1 MILHWLSLRK
11 NNTKKQ
17 IMKKY
22 LLGFSLLISIIGY
35 SQEKKYDFDL
45 DPALGLLIKDSIEI
59 INQLPE
65 SNDKAFLQYKLGG
78 YYFFRNADSTIY
90 YSKLVQNYTDK
101 NSFKELQYYNHFK
114 LGQVYMM
121 MKSNYS
127 LALYYLNLAK
137 KEAEELNSYTG
148 SFKEIVEGIIIQC
161 YSGLGSYS
169 KVKVKLVEMSKNALA
184 NSYDYKYLYTPVGML
199 GQMYAQI
206 KEYDSS
212 IKYSKQAIELNRT
225 FPKEKKWGFPY
236 FVIADAY
243 VNKKE
248 HQKALDYLY
257 EGFVEIKNNNFD
269 KDIAQTY
276 NIFAQAHLGL
286 NHLDSAIYYA
296 NQNYALSN
304 KIAFIEGV
312 LTSSELLAKIYDQ
325 KNQLDSAYKYLKLS
339 NGIKDELS
347 DKSKVNEA
355 ENITLNEELR
365 QKQIQ
370 EDEANR
376 KKLIFGF
383 SLFFVIGFT
392 GLIIYNRIKQKARL
406 RQLEEDRKN
415 KELQAARDLQIS
427 LLPKSTPKRNDL
439 DIATFIRS
447 STEVG
452 GDYYDFMSQEN
463 GNIYSICGDAT
474 GHGVTSGMMVSITKA
489 GLNGI
494 EAIAPNVI
502 LQKLN
507 KVVKKVD
514 LGTLR
519 MSLNIVEISQ
529 NELNMSSA
537 AMPPIYLYKSGANTV
552 EELMQSGLPLGGLK
566 NESFE
571 QIKRNFESGDVLIQL
586 SDGLPEAPNSKGEMY
601 DYERLRALIQTSCHL
616 TAKEIINVLMQSV
629 DQWLEGKHNPDD
641 ITLIVTKKK

>member
-1 MILHWLSLRK
+1 
-11 NNTKKQ
+11 
-17 IMKKY
+17 MKKY

-101 NSFKELQYYNHFK
+101 NSFRELQYYNHFK

-376 KKLIFGF
+376 KKLIIGF

-616 TAKEIINVLMQSV
+616 TAKEIINVLIQSV

>member
-1 MILHWLSLRK
+1 
-11 NNTKKQ
+11 
-17 IMKKY
+17 MKKY

-90 YSKLVQNYTDK
+90 YSKLVQIYTDK

-376 KKLIFGF
+376 KKLIIGF

-529 NELNMSSA
+529 NELIMSSA
-537 AMPPIYLYKSGANTV
+537 AMPPIYLYKSGANSV

-571 QIKRNFESGDVLIQL
+571 QIKRNFESGDVLVQL

-601 DYERLRALIQTSCHL
+601 DYERLKNLILSSVHL
-616 TAKEIINVLMQSV
+616 PSKEIIDVLIKSV

>member
-101 NSFKELQYYNHFK
+101 NSFRELQYYNHFK

-376 KKLIFGF
+376 KKLIIGF

-537 AMPPIYLYKSGANTV
+537 AMPPIYLYKSGANSV

>member
-1 MILHWLSLRK
+1 
-11 NNTKKQ
+11 
-17 IMKKY
+17 MKKY

-90 YSKLVQNYTDK
+90 YSKLVQIYTDK

-137 KEAEELNSYTG
+137 KEAEELNAYTG

-325 KNQLDSAYKYLKLS
+325 NNQIDSAYKYLKLS

-376 KKLIFGF
+376 KKLIIGF

-529 NELNMSSA
+529 NELIMSSA
-537 AMPPIYLYKSGANTV
+537 AMPPIYLYKSGANSV

-616 TAKEIINVLMQSV
+616 TAKEIINVLIQSV

>member
-1 MILHWLSLRK
+1 
-11 NNTKKQ
+11 
-17 IMKKY
+17 MKKY

-90 YSKLVQNYTDK
+90 YSKLVQIYTDK

-376 KKLIFGF
+376 KKLIIGF

-529 NELNMSSA
+529 NELIMSSA
-537 AMPPIYLYKSGANTV
+537 AMPPIYLYKSGANSV

-601 DYERLRALIQTSCHL
+601 DYERLKALIQTSCHL

>member
-1 MILHWLSLRK
+1 LSQRK

-90 YSKLVQNYTDK
+90 YSKLVQIYTDK

-137 KEAEELNSYTG
+137 KEAEELNAYTG

-376 KKLIFGF
+376 KKLIIGF

-529 NELNMSSA
+529 NELIMSSA
-537 AMPPIYLYKSGANTV
+537 AMPPIYLYKSGANSV

-601 DYERLRALIQTSCHL
+601 DYERLKALIQTSCHL

-641 ITLIVTKKK
+641 ITLIITKKK

>member
-1 MILHWLSLRK
+1 
-11 NNTKKQ
+11 
-17 IMKKY
+17 MKKY
-22 LLGFSLLISIIGY
+22 LFVASLLITTLVF
-35 SQEKKYDFDL
+35 SQEKQYDFNL
-45 DPALGLLIKDSIEI
+45 DPSSGASMKDSIDFV
-59 INQLPE
+59 NKLPE
-65 SNDKAFLQYKLGG
+65 SIDKAYLQYKLGG

-90 YSKLVQNYTDK
+90 YAKLVEAYTEK
-101 NSFKELQYYNHFK
+101 NTFNKLKYYNHFL

-127 LALYYLNLAK
+127 LALYYNNLAK
-137 KEAEELNSYTG
+137 KEAEETNEYEG
-148 SFKEIVEGIIIQC
+148 EIKENVEGIAIQC

-169 KVKVKLVEMSKNALA
+169 KVKVKLIELSKNALA
-184 NSYDYKYLYTPVGML
+184 SSYNYKYLYTPVGML

-236 FVIADAY
+236 FVISDAY

-248 HQKALDYLY
+248 YQKALDYLY
-257 EGFVEIKNNNFD
+257 EGFAEIKNNNFD

-276 NIFAQAHLGL
+276 NVFANAHLGL
-286 NHLDSAIYYA
+286 NHIDSAIYYA
-296 NQNYALSN
+296 SLNYTLSN

-325 KNQLDSAYKYLKLS
+325 SNQLDSAYKYLKLS
-339 NGIKDELS
+339 NVIKDELS

-365 QKQIQ
+365 QKQKE
-370 EDEANR
+370 EDADRR
-376 KKLIFGF
+376 KKLIIGF
-383 SLFFVIGFT
+383 SLFFIIGFSS
-392 GLIIYNRIKQKARL
+392 LIIYNRIKQKNRI
-406 RQLEEDRKN
+406 RQIEEDRKN
-415 KELQAARDLQIS
+415 NELKAARDLQIS
-427 LLPKSTPKRNDL
+427 LLPKSSPNRSDL

-452 GDYYDFMSQEN
+452 GDYFDFLPQEN
-463 GNIYSICGDAT
+463 GNFYSICGDAT

-494 EAIAPNVI
+494 DALAPNVI

-519 MSLNIVEISQ
+519 MSLNIAEIAN
-529 NELNMSSA
+529 NEIKLSSA
-537 AMPPIYLYKSGANTV
+537 AMPPIYLYKAKSNAV
-552 EELMQSGLPLGGLK
+552 EEIMNSGLPLGGLK
-566 NESFE
+566 NEDFDLITRTFE
-571 QIKRNFESGDVLIQL
+571 TGDVLIQL
-586 SDGLPEAPNSKGEMY
+586 SDGLPEAPNATGIMY
-601 DYERLRALIQTSCHL
+601 DYDRLKALIQTSCHL
-616 TAKEIINVLMQSV
+616 SATDIINVLIQSV
-629 DQWLEGKHNPDD
+629 DQWMEGKHNPDD
-641 ITLIVTKKK
+641 ITLVVIKKK

>member
-1 MILHWLSLRK
+1 
-11 NNTKKQ
+11 
-17 IMKKY
+17 MKKY
-22 LLGFSLLISIIGY
+22 LLGFSILISVLGF
-35 SQEKKYDFDL
+35 SQEKKYDFEL
-45 DPALGLLIKDSIEI
+45 DPSLGLLIKDSIEL

-65 SNDKAFLQYKLGG
+65 SNDKAFLQYRLGG

-90 YSKLVQNYTDK
+90 FSKLVQSYTDK

-276 NIFAQAHLGL
+276 NVFAQAHLGL

-296 NQNYALSN
+296 NQNYTLSN
-304 KIAFIEGV
+304 KIAFIEGI

-339 NGIKDELS
+339 NAIKDELS

-370 EDEANR
+370 EEEANR
-376 KKLIFGF
+376 KKLIIGF
-383 SLFFVIGFT
+383 SLFFIIGFSSIT
-392 GLIIYNRIKQKARL
+392 IYTRVKQKARL
-406 RQLEEDRKN
+406 RQIEEDRKN
-415 KELQAARDLQIS
+415 KELHAAKELQIS
-427 LLPKSTPKRNDL
+427 LLPKTNPQREDL

-452 GDYYDFMSQEN
+452 GDYYDFDVQKD
-463 GNIYSICGDAT
+463 GTIISICGDAT
-474 GHGVTSGMMVSITKA
+474 GHGVASGMMVSVTKA
-489 GLNGI
+489 GLKGI
-494 EAIAPNVI
+494 GNSKPNEL
-502 LQKLN
+502 LQRLN
-507 KVVKKVD
+507 NVVKDVD

-519 MSLNIVEISQ
+519 MSLNVAEVGQ
-529 NELNMSSA
+529 NEVQISSA
-537 AMPPIYLYKSGANTV
+537 AMPPVYLYKAASNTI
-552 EELMQSGLPLGGLK
+552 EEFMNNGLPLGGLRD
-566 NESFE
+566 EAFE
-571 QIKRNFESGDVLIQL
+571 LVTRNFETGDVLIQL
-586 SDGLPEAPNSKGEMY
+586 SDGLPEAPNLKGEPF
-601 DYERLRALIQTSCHL
+601 DYEQLKNLIKNNCHL
-616 TAKEIINVLMQSV
+616 SAQEIVNTLIQSV
-629 DQWLEGKHNPDD
+629 DIWLEGKHNPDD
-641 ITLIVTKKK
+641 ITLVVIKKK

>member
-1 MILHWLSLRK
+1 
-11 NNTKKQ
+11 
-17 IMKKY
+17 MKKY
-22 LLGFSLLISIIGY
+22 LLGFSILISVLGF

-45 DPALGLLIKDSIEI
+45 DPSLGLLIKDSIEL

-65 SNDKAFLQYKLGG
+65 SNDKAFLQYRLGG

-90 YSKLVQNYTDK
+90 FSKLVQSYTDK

-276 NIFAQAHLGL
+276 NVFAQAHLGL

-296 NQNYALSN
+296 NQNYTLSN
-304 KIAFIEGV
+304 KIAFIEGI

-339 NGIKDELS
+339 NAIKDELS

-370 EDEANR
+370 EEEANR
-376 KKLIFGF
+376 KKLIIGF
-383 SLFFVIGFT
+383 SLFFIIGFSS
-392 GLIIYNRIKQKARL
+392 LIIYTRVKQKARL
-406 RQLEEDRKN
+406 RQIEEDRKN

-427 LLPKSTPKRNDL
+427 LLPKSSPNRKDL
-439 DIATFIRS
+439 DIATYIRS

-494 EAIAPNVI
+494 DATAPNVI

-519 MSLNIVEISQ
+519 MSLNIVEISEK
-529 NELNMSSA
+529 ELNISSA
-537 AMPPIYLYKSGANTV
+537 AMPPIYLYKSETNTV

-571 QIKRNFESGDVLIQL
+571 QINRNFESGDVVIQL
-586 SDGLPEAPNSKGEMY
+586 SDGFPEAPNLKGEMY
-601 DYERLRALIQTSCHL
+601 DYDRLRALIQTSCHL
-616 TAKEIINVLMQSV
+616 SAKEIIQVLMQSV
-629 DQWLEGKHNPDD
+629 DLWLEGKHNPDD
-641 ITLIVTKKK
+641 ITLVVIKKK

>member
-1 MILHWLSLRK
+1 
-11 NNTKKQ
+11 
-17 IMKKY
+17 MKKY

-90 YSKLVQNYTDK
+90 YSKLVQIYTDK

-137 KEAEELNSYTG
+137 KEAEELNAYTG

-325 KNQLDSAYKYLKLS
+325 NNQIDSAYKYLKLS

-376 KKLIFGF
+376 KKLIIGF

-537 AMPPIYLYKSGANTV
+537 AMPPIYLYKSGANSV

-616 TAKEIINVLMQSV
+616 TAKEIINVLIQSV

>member
-1 MILHWLSLRK
+1 
-11 NNTKKQ
+11 
-17 IMKKY
+17 MKKY

-90 YSKLVQNYTDK
+90 YSKLVQIYTDK

-137 KEAEELNSYTG
+137 KEAEELNAYTG

-184 NSYDYKYLYTPVGML
+184 NSYNYKYLYTPVGML

-376 KKLIFGF
+376 KKLIIGF

-529 NELNMSSA
+529 NELIMSSA

-601 DYERLRALIQTSCHL
+601 DYERLKALIQTSCHL

>member
-1 MILHWLSLRK
+1 
-11 NNTKKQ
+11 
-17 IMKKY
+17 MKKY
-22 LLGFSLLISIIGY
+22 LLGFSILISVLGF

-45 DPALGLLIKDSIEI
+45 DPSLGLLIKDSIEL

-65 SNDKAFLQYKLGG
+65 SNDKAFLQYRLGG

-90 YSKLVQNYTDK
+90 FSKLVQSYTDK

-137 KEAEELNSYTG
+137 KEAEELNAYTG
-148 SFKEIVEGIIIQC
+148 SFKEIVEGITIQC

-276 NIFAQAHLGL
+276 NVFAQAHLGL

-296 NQNYALSN
+296 NQNYTLSN

-339 NGIKDELS
+339 NAIKDELS

-370 EDEANR
+370 EEEANR
-376 KKLIFGF
+376 KKLIIGF

-392 GLIIYNRIKQKARL
+392 GLTVYNKVKQKAKL
-406 RQLEEDRKN
+406 RQIEEDRKN

-427 LLPKSTPKRNDL
+427 LLPKSSPNRNDL

-452 GDYYDFMSQEN
+452 GDYYDFMPQEN

-494 EAIAPNVI
+494 DAIAPNVI

-519 MSLNIVEISQ
+519 MSLNIVEISE
-529 NELNMSSA
+529 NELNISSA
-537 AMPPIYLYKSGANTV
+537 AMPPIYLYKSGANVV

-571 QIKRNFESGDVLIQL
+571 QINRNFEPGDVLIQL

-601 DYERLRALIQTSCHL
+601 DYDRLRALIQTSCHL
-616 TAKEIINVLMQSV
+616 SAKEIIQVLMQSV
-629 DQWLEGKHNPDD
+629 DLWLEGKHNPDD
-641 ITLIVTKKK
+641 ITLVVIKKK

>member
-1 MILHWLSLRK
+1 
-11 NNTKKQ
+11 
-17 IMKKY
+17 MKKY
-22 LLGFSLLISIIGY
+22 LLGFSILISVLGF

-45 DPALGLLIKDSIEI
+45 DPSLGLLIKDSIEL

-65 SNDKAFLQYKLGG
+65 SNDKAFLQYRLGG

-90 YSKLVQNYTDK
+90 FSKLVQSYTDK

-276 NIFAQAHLGL
+276 NVFAQAHLGL

-296 NQNYALSN
+296 NQNYTLSN

-339 NGIKDELS
+339 NAIKDELS

-370 EDEANR
+370 EEEANR
-376 KKLIFGF
+376 KKLIIGF

-392 GLIIYNRIKQKARL
+392 GLTVYNKVKQKARL
-406 RQLEEDRKN
+406 RQIEEDRKN

-427 LLPKSTPKRNDL
+427 LLPKSSPNRNDL

-452 GDYYDFMSQEN
+452 GDYYDFMPQEN

-494 EAIAPNVI
+494 DAIAPNVI

-519 MSLNIVEISQ
+519 MSLNIVEISE
-529 NELNMSSA
+529 NELNISSA
-537 AMPPIYLYKSGANTV
+537 AMPPIYLYKSGANAV

-571 QIKRNFESGDVLIQL
+571 QINRNFEPGDVLIQL

-601 DYERLRALIQTSCHL
+601 DYDRLRALIQTSCHL
-616 TAKEIINVLMQSV
+616 SAKEIIQVLMQSV

-641 ITLIVTKKK
+641 ITLVVIKKK

>member
-1 MILHWLSLRK
+1 
-11 NNTKKQ
+11 
-17 IMKKY
+17 MKKY

-376 KKLIFGF
+376 KKLIIGF

-616 TAKEIINVLMQSV
+616 TAKEIINVLIQSV

>member
-1 MILHWLSLRK
+1 
-11 NNTKKQ
+11 
-17 IMKKY
+17 MKKY

-90 YSKLVQNYTDK
+90 YSKLVQIYTDK

-296 NQNYALSN
+296 NQNYRLSN

-376 KKLIFGF
+376 KKLIIGF

-392 GLIIYNRIKQKARL
+392 GLIVYNRVKQKARL
-406 RQLEEDRKN
+406 KQLEEDRKN
-415 KELQAARDLQIS
+415 NELKAARDLQIS
-427 LLPKSTPKRNDL
+427 LLPKSSPKRNDL

-616 TAKEIINVLMQSV
+616 SANEIINVLMQSV

-641 ITLIVTKKK
+641 ITLVVIKKK

>member
-1 MILHWLSLRK
+1 
-11 NNTKKQ
+11 
-17 IMKKY
+17 MKKY

-90 YSKLVQNYTDK
+90 YSKLVQIYTDK

-137 KEAEELNSYTG
+137 KEAEELNAYTG

-184 NSYDYKYLYTPVGML
+184 NSYNYKYLYTPVGML

-376 KKLIFGF
+376 KKLIIGF

-529 NELNMSSA
+529 NELIMSSA
-537 AMPPIYLYKSGANTV
+537 AMPPIYLYKSGANSV

-601 DYERLRALIQTSCHL
+601 DYERLKALIQTSCHL